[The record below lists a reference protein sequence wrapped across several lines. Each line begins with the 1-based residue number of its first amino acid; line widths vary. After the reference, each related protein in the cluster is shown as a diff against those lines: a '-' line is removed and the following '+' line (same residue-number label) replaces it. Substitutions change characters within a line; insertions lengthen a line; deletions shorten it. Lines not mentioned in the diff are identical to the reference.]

1 MSDAPHLQ
9 ISDVAQG
16 LLPAN
21 GADLRVFREA
31 EAALAPEQL
40 TVVGRLEAGESL
52 DLAARRETEEESG
65 VRLISE
71 QPEFCGIHHHC
82 EVDGGLDRITAVFAA
97 QCWTSKPDKHE
108 ALPRVSVEKP
118 PSACPPHTIAIL
130 HMLAHGQ
137 PYRAL
142 NWPTPGGSE

>member
-9 ISDVAQG
+9 IADVAQVM
-16 LLPAN
+16 LPAT

-31 EAALAPEQL
+31 EADLAPEQL
-40 TVVGRLEAGESL
+40 TVVGHLEAGESL

-82 EVDGGLDRITAVFAA
+82 DPDGGLDRITAVFAA
-97 QCWTSKPDKHE
+97 QSWMGEPHKRE
-108 ALPRVSVEKP
+108 ALSRVSVEKP
-118 PSACPPHTIAIL
+118 LSACPPRAVAVL
-130 HMLAHGQ
+130 QMLAHG
-137 PYRAL
+137 PSHRGL

>member
-9 ISDVAQG
+9 IADVAQVI
-16 LLPAN
+16 LPAN
-21 GADLRVFREA
+21 GTDLRVYREA
-31 EAALAPEQL
+31 QAAPAPEQL
-40 TVVGRLEAGESL
+40 TVVGHLEAGETL
-52 DLAARRETEEESG
+52 DLAARHETEEESR

-71 QPEFCGIHHHC
+71 QQEFCGIHHHC
-82 EVDGGLDRITAVFAA
+82 NPDGGLDRITTAFAA
-97 QCWTSKPDKHE
+97 QTWTGEPDKHE

-118 PSACPPHTIAIL
+118 PSACPPHTVAIL